1 MCLPYFRI
9 SSDSTFYSSQPNT
22 SLIINKSVGNDSI
35 GMFVCISYHIFV
47 STLCSQAFLKK
58 HEIHVKYRPAIK
70 IASQL
75 ESCNLLSLLKKKR
88 VKTLLVEI
96 KIIKKSRSQPEVIR
110 RKQQNQVN

>member
-9 SSDSTFYSSQPNT
+9 SSDSAIYSSKPNT

-47 STLCSQAFLKK
+47 SALCSQAFLKK
-58 HEIHVKYRPAIK
+58 HEINVKYGPVIK
-70 IASQL
+70 IGSQL

-88 VKTLLVEI
+88 VKKLPVEI
-96 KIIKKSRSQPEVIR
+96 KIIKKS
-110 RKQQNQVN
+110 

>member
-9 SSDSTFYSSQPNT
+9 SSDSAFYSSKPNT

-35 GMFVCISYHIFV
+35 GMFICISYHIFV
-47 STLCSQAFLKK
+47 SALCSQAFLKK
-58 HEIHVKYRPAIK
+58 HEINVKYGPAIK

-88 VKTLLVEI
+88 VK
-96 KIIKKSRSQPEVIR
+96 KITSGD
-110 RKQQNQVN
+110 